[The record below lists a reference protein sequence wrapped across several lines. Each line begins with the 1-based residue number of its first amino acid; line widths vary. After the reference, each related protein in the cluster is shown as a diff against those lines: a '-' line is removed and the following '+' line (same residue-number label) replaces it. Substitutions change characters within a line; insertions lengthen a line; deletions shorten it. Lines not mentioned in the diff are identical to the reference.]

1 MRSECSSAPARAVTS
16 PWPGVGEPYGLCIR
30 HGHEERNHRLA
41 ARDAKAK
48 PAAPPVAPRPVTNPT
63 RPLSAVVGAR
73 PTPTPIA
80 PSRPTEVAK
89 ESAMPPKTTEELRL
103 RPDADAHPNLCRID
117 GCDADKLQARGLCP
131 THYSR
136 ASRAK
141 VLHTF
146 ALPPAPWGA
155 RRAAGASPAP
165 AAPTLTDAERRE
177 LEQLRASDARLRDAL
192 AASADK
198 LQVLVGVLN
207 LDPSKDLAKQAR
219 DIAAWVAVAVEA
231 ANATGVTSPG
241 GLRQAIDDALA
252 EESAPVVR
260 DIVFADLPLG
270 RGSPVLSPLRPKDS
284 AYHVRQGGGRDLGV
298 LVGHLDPA
306 GLFRVTDGPRAGSA
320 FGCLYSVEP
329 VERPVL
335 GEPGPDE
342 DVWVRTSIDEVTPTN
357 IHTADGGR
365 YRRSEWSPG
374 RFARPARP
382 ASFAASA
389 AGDDIPF

>member
-1 MRSECSSAPARAVTS
+1 MKPCSRRGCDYPVA
-16 PWPGVGEPYGLCIR
+16 GVGEPYGLCIR

-141 VLHTF
+141 VLHTL

-155 RRAAGASPAP
+155 RRAAGASPVP
-165 AAPTLTDAERRE
+165 VAPTLTDAERRE

-198 LQVLVGVLN
+198 LQVLVGILN
-207 LDPSKDLAKQAR
+207 FDPSKDLAGQAR

-231 ANATGVTSPG
+231 ANAFGVTSPSE
-241 GLRQAIDDALA
+241 LKTAIDDA
-252 EESAPVVR
+252 V
-260 DIVFADLPLG
+260 ADTHLDTIPPATAT
-270 RGSPVLSPLRPKDS
+270 RSEPAKPHRVKQ
-284 AYHVRQGGGRDLGV
+284 AGGRDLGV
-298 LVGHLDPA
+298 LVGHLDA
-306 GLFRVTDGPRAGSA
+306 NGLFRVTAGPMTGAA
-320 FGCLYSVEP
+320 YGCLYSAEP
-329 VERPVL
+329 TERPAL
-335 GEPGPDE
+335 GDPGPDE

-365 YRRSEWSPG
+365 YRRSEWGPG
-374 RFARPARP
+374 RFARPVQSKTTTAP
-382 ASFAASA
+382 APADT
-389 AGDDIPF
+389 DDIPF